1 MKTNFRTAYNNKTG
15 NWHIFMLVAL
25 LLFLPLAQ
33 ADHLVE
39 HDSLLSDIHCQIC
52 HSAID
57 LDGDALPGSKVFYI
71 NKPNILFNVTPK
83 VSHYQFNQSVLRPIR
98 APPINH

>member
-1 MKTNFRTAYNNKTG
+1 MNTKPRTENNNKMG
-15 NWHIFMLVAL
+15 YWHILMLVAL

-33 ADHLVE
+33 AIHQVG
-39 HDSLLSDIHCQIC
+39 HDSLPSDIHCQIC

-57 LDGDALPGSKVFYI
+57 LDGDNLPGSKVAFI
-71 NKPNILFNVTPK
+71 NNLGTVTEVTAK
-83 VSHYQFNQSVLRPIR
+83 ASHYQFNQSVQRPIR